1 MSTIYDLDCRFDSHK
16 SFYGKAQIAVAD
28 DGTETLYSYNTP
40 VIKKRGNKITLGDY
54 ALCSNTTLRHCKE
67 ALRQWGYGPMSKKEI
82 ANTFEW
88 ERF

>member
-1 MSTIYDLDCRFDSHK
+1 MYTYELDARFDSHK
-16 SFYGKAQIAVAD
+16 SFYGKAVVAVAD
-28 DGTETLYSYNTP
+28 DGTTTLYSYGTP
-40 VIKKRGNKITLGDY
+40 VVKKRGSKVTLGDY

>member
-1 MSTIYDLDCRFDSHK
+1 MSTIYNLDCRFDSRK
-16 SFYGKAQIAVAD
+16 SFDGKAQIAVAD

>member
-1 MSTIYDLDCRFDSHK
+1 MEFYKVMNLVEKGAGQFHSISWQRDCKTRAALH
-16 SFYGKAQIAVAD
+16 GNRI
-28 DGTETLYSYNTP
+28 
-40 VIKKRGNKITLGDY
+40 IKKRGDKITLGDY